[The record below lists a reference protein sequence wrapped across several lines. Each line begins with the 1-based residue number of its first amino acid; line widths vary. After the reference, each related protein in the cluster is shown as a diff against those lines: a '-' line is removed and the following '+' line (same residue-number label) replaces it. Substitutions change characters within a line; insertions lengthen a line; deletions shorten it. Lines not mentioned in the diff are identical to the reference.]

1 MGSRFRNPSLAA
13 ERHAAIVVRNKRIRL
28 DPERRLVL
36 GDGFGAPA
44 DGAENIAEIVARAGT
59 VRTQRD
65 RALRMGE
72 RFRQAIGT
80 LQQRGKMNVS
90 IDKVG
95 TQCDG
100 TAIMLLGVRLAADQ
114 FEHRSQIEMCNRR
127 SWRAFQDPLELRQC
141 FIDAPKRPQS
151 PSEIVTSFEIAGVKR
166 HCPLEAGY
174 CIRKQSVGREN
185 YTSVVVRLG
194 EIRIEQYGPANQGR

>member
-1 MGSRFRNPSLAA
+1 
-13 ERHAAIVVRNKRIRL
+13 
-28 DPERRLVL
+28 
-36 GDGFGAPA
+36 
-44 DGAENIAEIVARAGT
+44 
-59 VRTQRD
+59 
-65 RALRMGE
+65 MGE

-127 SWRAFQDPLELRQC
+127 SWRAFQDQLELRQC
-141 FIDAPKRPQS
+141 FIEASKRAQS
-151 PSEIVTSFEIAGVKR
+151 PSEIVAGLVISRIKR
-166 HCPLEAGY
+166 HRPFKAGY
-174 CIRKQSVGREN
+174 CIRK
-185 YTSVVVRLG
+185 
-194 EIRIEQYGPANQGR
+194 